1 MKNRYSARIEGETA
15 KVLGRD
21 LPISKKHSV
30 EICRW
35 LRKKR
40 LDKAQAMIEKVLKKE
55 LAVPYKRYT
64 WNLGH
69 KKGISGPG
77 RYPIKTAK
85 EILKLL
91 KSAETNAQ
99 FKGMNTSNLTI
110 EHINAHQASS
120 PWHFGR
126 QRRRKMKRCHVEVI
140 VKEGLK
146 KKEGKTEKKKKAPEK
161 ETQKK
166 VEGEK
171 KEIRKETAKETKQE
185 DKKVDKK

>member
-1 MKNRYSARIEGETA
+1 MKNKYSARIEGETA
-15 KVLGRD
+15 RVLGRD
-21 LPISKKHSV
+21 LPVSKKHSV

-40 LDKAQAMIEKVLKKE
+40 LDKAQAMVEKVLKKE

-77 RYPIKTAK
+77 RYPVKTAK
-85 EILKLL
+85 EVLKLL

-99 FKGMNTSNLTI
+99 FKGMNTSNLI
-110 EHINAHQASS
+110 IKHINAHQASS

-126 QRRRKMKRCHVEVI
+126 QRRRKMKRCHIEVI

-146 KKEGKTEKKKKAPEK
+146 KKEKKA
-161 ETQKK
+161 
-166 VEGEK
+166 EK
-171 KEIRKETAKETKQE
+171 KERHKKEIKKERKTEIKKDTAKEKKQE
-185 DKKVDKK
+185 NKKVDKK